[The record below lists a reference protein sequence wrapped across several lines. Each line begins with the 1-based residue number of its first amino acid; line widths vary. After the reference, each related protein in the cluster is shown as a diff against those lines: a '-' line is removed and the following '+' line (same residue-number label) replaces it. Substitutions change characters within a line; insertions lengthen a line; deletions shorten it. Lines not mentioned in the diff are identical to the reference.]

1 MLLVAND
8 PAVPKKDDKAIMG
21 KFCSSPAFS
30 CLTEEKTINA
40 VMVCAEKMTKGGR
53 LAGFKVLE
61 GISRLAGIGPILGQV
76 IHRQKV

>member
-21 KFCSSPAFS
+21 EFLSSAAFS
-30 CLTEEKTINA
+30 GLAEEKTINA

-53 LAGFKVLE
+53 LAAFKVLK
-61 GISRLAGIGPILGQV
+61 GISRLAGFGPILLQV
-76 IHRQKV
+76 THRQEV